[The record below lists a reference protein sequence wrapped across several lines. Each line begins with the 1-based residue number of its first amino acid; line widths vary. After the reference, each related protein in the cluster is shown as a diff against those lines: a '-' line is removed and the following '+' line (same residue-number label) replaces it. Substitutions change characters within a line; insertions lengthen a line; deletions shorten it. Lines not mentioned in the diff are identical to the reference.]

1 MRGILKKR
9 ETGRMFLA
17 GVALSLNKTGQQRNA
32 PLAGC
37 RGMRAGTDH
46 PPRPGGQT
54 QAINAA

>member
-17 GVALSLNKTGQQRNA
+17 GVTLWPTKTGQRNA
-32 PLAGC
+32 PLAGY
-37 RGMRAGTDH
+37 RGMRAGTDR